1 MKKLLN
7 IYLQEDKN
15 DEINDNLTKEDEN
28 MDSEVEEGTCGYSVD
43 GESKKKPA
51 GPHLMR
57 ERFKKLAGLKP
68 LYEQSFDDRLKA
80 AGGFSDEEFDDIT
93 SKDPGEPFPGD
104 DELTIGYSKARD
116 LISKLRQD
124 YRNMSDEDLDEF
136 SKEMVL
142 HFLDNTTAAAAA
154 KIHFNKKG
162 I

>member
-93 SKDPGEPFPGD
+93 STDPNPFMDDEDPRSPGE
-104 DELTIGYSKARD
+104 ELADRTIADFRK
-116 LISKLRQD
+116 K
-124 YRNMSDEDLDEF
+124 YRGMSDDDLDDF
-136 SKEMVL
+136 SAKMVEHL
-142 HFLDNTTAAAAA
+142 LDNIAAQARA
-154 KIHFNKKG
+154 KVIFAKRG